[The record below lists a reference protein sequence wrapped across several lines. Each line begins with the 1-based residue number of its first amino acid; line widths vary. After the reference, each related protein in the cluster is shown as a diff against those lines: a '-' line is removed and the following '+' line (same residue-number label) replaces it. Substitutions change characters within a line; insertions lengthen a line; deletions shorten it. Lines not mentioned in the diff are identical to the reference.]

1 MYGQDSLIAGLKFC
15 KHNCIRPFL
24 DSWTALFLGWVWG
37 RHENRPW
44 GFRVTLKRC
53 FSRKNLRPGWDQN
66 FKSIRFF
73 GEKIAAEVNWLHML
87 NHGRLNHMQTT
98 E

>member
-15 KHNCIRPFL
+15 KHHSIRPFL

-44 GFRVTLKRC
+44 GFRVTKGAAFLGRISDLDGIKI
-53 FSRKNLRPGWDQN
+53 SKASDSLGK
-66 FKSIRFF
+66 KSQPR
-73 GEKIAAEVNWLHML
+73 
-87 NHGRLNHMQTT
+87 
-98 E
+98 